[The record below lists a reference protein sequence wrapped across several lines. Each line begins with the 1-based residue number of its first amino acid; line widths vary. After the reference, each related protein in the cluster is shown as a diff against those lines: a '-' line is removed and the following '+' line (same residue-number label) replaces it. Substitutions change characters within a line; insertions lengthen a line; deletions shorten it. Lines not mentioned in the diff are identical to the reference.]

1 LSSRSLSQR
10 VARLIQEQPGVV
22 ALAIC
27 AVYVLALIYP
37 AHRHVVGS
45 FSDFYM
51 RYAPDADLISRGKF
65 PSNLYNPPGYS
76 ILLIFGSSLT
86 GDHFTSGKWLSLLA
100 AGLTGLAS
108 FFLFRRLFGV
118 GPALLAVPIILLS
131 GTFNRYSISPMT
143 DIPFL
148 CASVLSLYV
157 ITDDRPARWH
167 WAVRAGVLCGVA
179 YLLRYNGLFLLVPG
193 LAAAIC
199 REGDRASRAR
209 LAGLFLLSFAVTAAP
224 WWWANTVH
232 HGSPFYSRNFEDVA
246 TGLEISPPAGRPFT
260 SLADVFWSN
269 PVRFA
274 WLWLWR
280 IVRTFFQSLGA
291 SLALLPVGPL
301 AALGLILSLMR
312 RRTRP
317 VLIVLVAWLSFLLLM
332 SLTHWEARYFFFLL
346 VCNSG
351 FASYALFEIARWTK
365 EALGRPKA
373 APVVIALVALWI
385 LVPSAVVTWRE
396 VRITLTRQPLE
407 LLPAARELARVAPPG
422 STVMSIRAQIA
433 YLSGLE
439 WRLMPGADSIEEF
452 EAALRKDTPSYLVLD
467 RWARR
472 YVRGLADLV
481 GSDGRT
487 PWLEPIYHDPKN
499 QVVIYAVRLR

>member
-1 LSSRSLSQR
+1 M
-10 VARLIQEQPGVV
+10 ARLIQEQPGVV

-27 AVYVLALIYP
+27 AVYVIALIYP

-45 FSDFYM
+45 LSDFYV
-51 RYAPDADLISRGKF
+51 RYAPDADLIARGKF

-76 ILLIFGSSLT
+76 ILLILGSTLT

-131 GTFNRYSISPMT
+131 GTFNRYTISPMT

-148 CASVLSLYV
+148 CISVLSLYV
-157 ITDDRPARWH
+157 ITDERPARWQ
-167 WAVRAGVLCGVA
+167 WAVRAGVLCGIA

-193 LAAAIC
+193 LAAMIC
-199 REGDRASRAR
+199 RGGSRASRAGW
-209 LAGLFLLSFAVTAAP
+209 AGLFLLSFAAMAAP
-224 WWWANTVH
+224 WWWANAVH
-232 HGSPFYSRNFEDVA
+232 HGSAFYSRNFVDVA
-246 TGLEISPPAGRPFT
+246 GGLGMNPTGQPFT
-260 SLADVFWSN
+260 SLADVVWSD
-269 PVRFA
+269 PAQFA
-274 WLWLWR
+274 WRWLR
-280 IVRTFFQSLGA
+280 RTVMTFFQSLGA

-301 AALGLILSLMR
+301 AAVGLIVSLVR

-317 VLIVLVAWLSFLLLM
+317 VLLVLSAWLSYLLIM

-351 FASYALFEIARWTK
+351 SASFALFEIARWV
-365 EALGRPKA
+365 ADRLGRTAA
-373 APVVIALVALWI
+373 APAIVALVALWI

-396 VRITLTRQPLE
+396 VRITLTRQPIE
-407 LLPAARELARVAPPG
+407 LLPAARALARVAPPG
-422 STVMSIRAQIA
+422 STVMSSRAQIA

-439 WRLMPGADSIEEF
+439 WREMPGADSIEAF
-452 EAALRKDTPSYLVLD
+452 QGMLAKDAPTYLVFD

-472 YVRGLADLV
+472 LVKPLATFAT
-481 GSDGRT
+481 SEARAS
-487 PWLEPIYHDPKN
+487 WLEPIYRDAEN
-499 QVVIYAVRLR
+499 QVVIYTVRLDQR